1 MVRRAE
7 NAAERGFL
15 LHVFHRL
22 HKGRDVLYAVGKL
35 ESGATF
41 GLMDTRWRPFFYCR
55 VSDRDKVAQR
65 AHGAELVD
73 GELATVDGERVLRVE
88 CARVGALRRLARQ
101 LEQDGIRTYEA
112 DLNFGLHCLMEAG
125 LRGGVEIDGAW
136 QPGTGVDRIYVDP
149 QLMPTDYEPELAL
162 LVLDIET
169 APEPWRSTG
178 CRWWAAD
185 RVINTASRRSISS
198 ERRRT
203 TIPTICSAIPTS
215 ARCWRRSR
223 SGCGRS
229 TRTSSP
235 AGMSSTST
243 SRFCKRASS

>member
-88 CARVGALRRLARQ
+88 CARVGGLRRLERQ

-125 LRGGVEIDGAW
+125 LRGGVEIAGAW
-136 QPGTGVDRIYVDP
+136 QPGTGVDRVYVDP
-149 QLMPTDYEPELAL
+149 QLMPTDYEPEPAL

-169 APEPWRSTG
+169 APDCFECIRG
-178 CRWWAAD
+178 VAGG
-185 RVINTASRRSISS
+185 
-198 ERRRT
+198 RRT
-203 TIPTICSAIPTS
+203 
-215 ARCWRRSR
+215 
-223 SGCGRS
+223 G
-229 TRTSSP
+229 
-235 AGMSSTST
+235 
-243 SRFCKRASS
+243 